1 MAENHVSSEWTRQ
14 RPLGWAST
22 IIFRCHSGS
31 QEGLRPVTSS
41 PPPPSLGDTP
51 GFFPLRRPMGLELG
65 LRFSVS
71 ALGLSRVGTVR
82 RLDFGWDSG
91 GQRSTGHHGE
101 ALGPLPGFKLQ
112 PRSARALAT
121 ASGVWP
127 GASSPSA
134 ASGAPVN
141 PAHPYPE
148 TEEQGGTSVS
158 RVRKAE
164 GPGCLST
171 GCGGH

>member
-1 MAENHVSSEWTRQ
+1 
-14 RPLGWAST
+14 
-22 IIFRCHSGS
+22 
-31 QEGLRPVTSS
+31 
-41 PPPPSLGDTP
+41 
-51 GFFPLRRPMGLELG
+51 MGLELG

-71 ALGLSRVGTVR
+71 ALGLSRVETVR
-82 RLDFGWDSG
+82 RLDFGRDSW

-112 PRSARALAT
+112 PRPARAPAT
-121 ASGVWP
+121 ASGAWP

-134 ASGAPVN
+134 ASGGPVN

-148 TEEQGGTSVS
+148 TEEQGVASVS

-171 GCGGH
+171 GGAEAIRSQSGQQAGSGQRQAQAGGSPTGTWWDMDRQLQGH